1 MYEFPI
7 RADVQKMV
15 RSYTASSSSKQD
27 IKTIYSRVFAK
38 AYFLKIVSDI
48 GTKRLRVER
57 TT

>member
-7 RADVQKMV
+7 HADVQKLF
-15 RSYTASSSSKQD
+15 RSYTASSSKQD